1 MFGLFKKDPR
11 KKLQKQYESK
21 LEEAMH
27 SQRNGDMKT
36 FSRLSA
42 EAEEI
47 GKQIEALDAQ
57 GQ

>member
-57 GQ
+57 SQ

>member
-1 MFGLFKKDPR
+1 MFRLFKKDPR